1 MAVEVPDDPTP
12 EVDDPDRIMPAAA
25 EVVEAMA
32 WAAIGRGWLCV
43 PS

>member
-1 MAVEVPDDPTP
+1 MAFETPDDPIP
-12 EVDDPDRIMPAAA
+12 EVDEPDKIMPAAA

-32 WAAIGRGWLCV
+32 WAAIGSVWLCV